1 MTGVDREGTDLEFVW
16 AFLVGG
22 ALCALAQVVLDVTPL
37 TAAHTM
43 VLFVVLGAVASAL
56 GVYDPLVKFAG
67 AGASVPL
74 TGFGN
79 VLVRGVLK
87 EIGKSGAFG
96 LLSGGMTAAAA
107 GITVAVVV
115 AAAAALAFRPR
126 G

>member
-1 MTGVDREGTDLEFVW
+1 MEFVW

-22 ALCALAQVVLDVTPL
+22 GLCALAQLVVDLTPL
-37 TAAHTM
+37 TTAHTM
-43 VLFVVLGAVASAL
+43 VLFVVLGVAASAL
-56 GVYDPLVKFAG
+56 GLYDPLVRVAG

-87 EIGKSGAFG
+87 EVGKSGAMG
-96 LLSGGMTAAAA
+96 LLTGGLTASAA
-107 GITVAVVV
+107 GITSALLVATM
-115 AAAAALAFRPR
+115 AALAFRPK